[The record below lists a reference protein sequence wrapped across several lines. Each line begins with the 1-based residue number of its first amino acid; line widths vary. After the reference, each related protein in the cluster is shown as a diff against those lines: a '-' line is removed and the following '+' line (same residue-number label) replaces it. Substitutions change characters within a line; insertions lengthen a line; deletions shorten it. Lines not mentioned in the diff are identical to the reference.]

1 MWDYYD
7 CDMFTSC
14 LLHLASIFGCRLPQ
28 IHGNSALRARPLIC
42 YLKTGRFESKA
53 DENLEP
59 TILFYTILIIWGVFK
74 KMFVVFSVYK
84 KIRFSLETAIN
95 FNLSRKH

>member
-42 YLKTGRFESKA
+42 YLKTGNFESKA
-53 DENLEP
+53 DENLE
-59 TILFYTILIIWGVFK
+59 TTTYTILYYSYNMGCI
-74 KMFVVFSVYK
+74 
-84 KIRFSLETAIN
+84 
-95 FNLSRKH
+95 